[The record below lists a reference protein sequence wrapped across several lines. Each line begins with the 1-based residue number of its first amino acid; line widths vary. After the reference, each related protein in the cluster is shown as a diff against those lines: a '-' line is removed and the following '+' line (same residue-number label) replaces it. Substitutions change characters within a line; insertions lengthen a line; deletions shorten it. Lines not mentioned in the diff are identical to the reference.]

1 MMSYITSLRRLSSLT
16 LILFCL
22 VCALTSCR
30 KAAEKTPPPAFEM
43 VQKESNDS
51 LLNANDIVPEKNI
64 DVPDYVYEI
73 LIYIRTHNKAPEG
86 YVGGRVFQNRERRLP
101 VTDDAGYRIRY
112 REWDVHRKIRG
123 KNRGSERLITSGNSA
138 YYTGDHYRTFIHIN
152 ETYLK
157 EK

>member
-1 MMSYITSLRRLSSLT
+1 
-16 LILFCL
+16 
-22 VCALTSCR
+22 
-30 KAAEKTPPPAFEM
+30 M
-43 VQKESNDS
+43 VQKESNDN
-51 LLNANDIVPEKNI
+51 LLHEDGIVSEKNI

-73 LIYIRTHNKAPEG
+73 LIYIRTHNEAPEG

-101 VTDDAGYRIRY
+101 ATDDSGYRIRY

-123 KNRGSERLITSGNSA
+123 KDRGAERLITSGNSA

>member
-1 MMSYITSLRRLSSLT
+1 MSYITSLRRLSSLT

-30 KAAEKTPPPAFEM
+30 KAAEKIPPPASEM
-43 VQKESNDS
+43 AQKEANDN
-51 LLNANDIVPEKNI
+51 LLNRDGIVSEKKI

-101 VTDDAGYRIRY
+101 VKDDAGYRIRY
-112 REWDVHRKIRG
+112 LEWDVHRKIRG
-123 KNRGSERLITSGNSA
+123 KNRGAERLITSGKSA

-157 EK
+157 EQ